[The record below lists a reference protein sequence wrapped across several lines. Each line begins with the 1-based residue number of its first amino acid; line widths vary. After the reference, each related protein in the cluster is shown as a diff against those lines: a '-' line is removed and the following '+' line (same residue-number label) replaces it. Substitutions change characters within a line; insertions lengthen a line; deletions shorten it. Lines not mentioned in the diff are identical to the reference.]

1 MSWQMETR
9 EVVAKAENLTLAYGA
24 QTVLADLDLTI
35 RAGEFWFC
43 LGPNGA
49 GKTTLMQ
56 ALLGCIE
63 PRQGRLWLHSQLA
76 SQLRLGFVPQR
87 CDLNP
92 ALPTTVR
99 EFVQLGEVGLHLSRR
114 ERRERLAWALESVGL
129 GHTARQSYWPL
140 SGGQRQRA
148 LVARALIR
156 HPRLL
161 LLDEPTNNLDL
172 PTSEG
177 LLQLLATLNQRD
189 GLTLFF
195 IAHDVS
201 IAARYATHALLLHG
215 GRALSGRVDDI
226 LTSTHLSQ
234 LYGVQMAID
243 RQLSGSVTVQV
254 SGQEETP

>member
-1 MSWQMETR
+1 MEAR
-9 EVVAKAENLTLAYGA
+9 EVVVQAEHLTLAYGTR
-24 QTVLADLDLTI
+24 TVLADLDLTI
-35 RAGEFWFC
+35 QSGEFWFC

-56 ALLGCIE
+56 TLLGCVE

-76 SQLRLGFVPQR
+76 NRLRLGFVPQH

-99 EFVQLGEVGLHLSRR
+99 EFVQLGEVGLRLSRR
-114 ERRERLAWALESVGL
+114 ERRDRLAWALESVGL
-129 GHTARQSYWPL
+129 GHTARQSYWTL

-156 HPRLL
+156 QPRLL

-195 IAHDVS
+195 IAHDIA

-215 GRALSGRVDDI
+215 GGGISGPVDDI
-226 LTSTHLSQ
+226 LTSARLSQ

-243 RQLSGSVTVQV
+243 RQLSGTVTVQV
-254 SGQEETP
+254 AGQEDMP

>member
-1 MSWQMETR
+1 MEAR
-9 EVVAKAENLTLAYGA
+9 EAVVQAENLALAYGT

-35 RAGEFWFC
+35 RSDEFWFC

-56 ALLGCIE
+56 ALLGGVT
-63 PRQGRLWLHSQLA
+63 PHHGRLWLHSQLA
-76 SQLRLGFVPQR
+76 SWLRLGFVPQR

-99 EFVQLGEVGLHLSRR
+99 EFVQLGEVGLNLSRR
-114 ERRERLAWALESVGL
+114 ERCDRLAWALDSIGL
-129 GHTARQSYWPL
+129 GHTARQSYWTL

-156 HPRLL
+156 QPRLL

-172 PTSEG
+172 PTSED
-177 LLQLLATLNQRD
+177 LLHLLATLNQCD

-195 IAHDVS
+195 IAHDVAS
-201 IAARYATHALLLHG
+201 AARYATHALLLHG
-215 GRALSGRVDDI
+215 GLGLSGPVGDI
-226 LTSTHLSQ
+226 LTSARLSQ
-234 LYGVQMAID
+234 LYGVRMAID
-243 RQLSGSVTVQV
+243 RQLFGTVTVQV
-254 SGQEETP
+254 AGQEDMP

>member
-1 MSWQMETR
+1 MEAC
-9 EVVAKAENLTLAYGA
+9 EAVVQAENLALAYGT

-35 RAGEFWFC
+35 RSGEFWFC

-56 ALLGCIE
+56 ALLGSIE
-63 PRQGRLWLHSQLA
+63 PRQGRLWLHAQLA
-76 SQLRLGFVPQR
+76 SRLRLGFVPQR

-114 ERRERLAWALESVGL
+114 ERRNRLDWALESVGL
-129 GHTARQSYWPL
+129 GHTARQNYWTL

-156 HPRLL
+156 QPRLL
-161 LLDEPTNNLDL
+161 LLDEPTNNLDV

-177 LLQLLATLNQRD
+177 LLQLLAKLNQRD
-189 GLTLFF
+189 GLTLLF
-195 IAHDVS
+195 IAHDIA

-215 GRALSGRVDDI
+215 GHGLSGPVDDV

-243 RQLSGSVTVQV
+243 RNLSGTVTVQV
-254 SGQEETP
+254 EGQEEIS

>member
-1 MSWQMETR
+1 MEAR
-9 EVVAKAENLTLAYGA
+9 EVVVQAEHLTLAYGT

-35 RAGEFWFC
+35 RSGEFWFC

-56 ALLGCIE
+56 ALLGCVD
-63 PRQGRLWLHSQLA
+63 PRQGRLRLHAQLA
-76 SQLRLGFVPQR
+76 SRLRLGFVPQR

-99 EFVQLGEVGLHLSRR
+99 EFVQLGEVGLHLSRH
-114 ERRERLAWALESVGL
+114 ERRDRLAWALESVGL
-129 GHTARQSYWPL
+129 GHTARQSYWTL
-140 SGGQRQRA
+140 SGGQWQRA

-156 HPRLL
+156 QPRLL

-195 IAHDVS
+195 IAHDVA
-201 IAARYATHALLLHG
+201 IAARYATHALLLQG
-215 GRALSGRVDDI
+215 GGGISGPVDDI
-226 LTSTHLSQ
+226 LTSARLSQ

-243 RQLSGSVTVQV
+243 RQLSGTVTVQV
-254 SGQEETP
+254 AGQEDMP

>member
-1 MSWQMETR
+1 MEAR
-9 EVVAKAENLTLAYGA
+9 EVVVQAEKVNLAYGTK
-24 QTVLADLDLTI
+24 TVLHDLDLAI

-56 ALLGCIE
+56 ALLGGVE

-76 SQLRLGFVPQR
+76 SRLRLGFVPQH

-99 EFVQLGEVGLHLSRR
+99 EFVQLGEVGLDLSRR
-114 ERRERLAWALESVGL
+114 ERRDRLAWALESVGL
-129 GHTARQSYWPL
+129 GHTARQSYWTL

-156 HPRLL
+156 QPRLL

-195 IAHDVS
+195 IAHDIA
-201 IAARYATHALLLHG
+201 IAARYATHALLLQG
-215 GRALSGRVDDI
+215 GSGISGPVEDV
-226 LTSTHLSQ
+226 LTSAHLSQ

-243 RQLSGSVTVQV
+243 RQLSGTVTVQV
-254 SGQEETP
+254 AGQEDIP